1 MHVETLRITNMR
13 AIETVELCF
22 SPGFNLLVG
31 VNGVG
36 KTTVLDALAY
46 CLSGAVREMNYLRL
60 PPREP
65 TGRDIRFGSAA
76 MTLEC
81 GIVVDGTTFSY
92 LVHEPRSNAAVAQSG
107 AGKPREQVHDI
118 EPRREFT
125 TDHPGR
131 AKGNEPSGRPIA
143 VLFSTRRAAAARS
156 VAKQRRAVGG
166 VAAGFAEALED
177 RELVL
182 SDFAD
187 WMRAQYVLSAE
198 RPDSGHV
205 LKAFETATQRFL
217 PGYRNLRV
225 VEDTGGDDWGDG
237 SGYGYGSGGGRGDS
251 SGDGYGGGSGAG
263 SGYGGGGGS
272 GAGSGYGGGGGSGF
286 WGRYG
291 NDRAKRKD
299 PRRQNTHTLL
309 IDCGEVESVAIDAL
323 SDGERARLRQSVD
336 WAENWMALHWTGKE
350 LGDTP
355 SPEVLDE
362 ARAQARAEKVAEGL
376 MAFLPTCRNLRP
388 DSHGTPDAIVD
399 RLPTTLPV
407 AQLSDGER
415 GTLAMV
421 LDLTRRLAQANPH
434 LPDPAAE
441 TEAVVLIDEI
451 DLHLHPGW
459 QREVI
464 HNLTAAFPKCQFIGT
479 THSPFVIQ
487 SLQAGK
493 LINLGPDEFGEY
505 ADRSIE
511 DIAEHVMGVYL
522 PQKSQRYLE
531 MMEAAEAYY
540 SLVRDG
546 AAPEALQAA
555 EARLNELS
563 MPFSSD
569 PAFQALL
576 KLERAA
582 HRGGGDASG

>member
-1 MHVETLRITNMR
+1 
-13 AIETVELCF
+13 
-22 SPGFNLLVG
+22 
-31 VNGVG
+31 
-36 KTTVLDALAY
+36 
-46 CLSGAVREMNYLRL
+46 
-60 PPREP
+60 
-65 TGRDIRFGSAA
+65 
-76 MTLEC
+76 
-81 GIVVDGTTFSY
+81 
-92 LVHEPRSNAAVAQSG
+92 
-107 AGKPREQVHDI
+107 
-118 EPRREFT
+118 
-125 TDHPGR
+125 
-131 AKGNEPSGRPIA
+131 
-143 VLFSTRRAAAARS
+143 
-156 VAKQRRAVGG
+156 
-166 VAAGFAEALED
+166 
-177 RELVL
+177 
-182 SDFAD
+182 
-187 WMRAQYVLSAE
+187 
-198 RPDSGHV
+198 
-205 LKAFETATQRFL
+205 
-217 PGYRNLRV
+217 
-225 VEDTGGDDWGDG
+225 
-237 SGYGYGSGGGRGDS
+237 
-251 SGDGYGGGSGAG
+251 
-263 SGYGGGGGS
+263 
-272 GAGSGYGGGGGSGF
+272 
-286 WGRYG
+286 
-291 NDRAKRKD
+291 
-299 PRRQNTHTLL
+299 
-309 IDCGEVESVAIDAL
+309 
-323 SDGERARLRQSVD
+323 
-336 WAENWMALHWTGKE
+336 
-350 LGDTP
+350 
-355 SPEVLDE
+355 
-362 ARAQARAEKVAEGL
+362 
-376 MAFLPTCRNLRP
+376 
-388 DSHGTPDAIVD
+388 
-399 RLPTTLPV
+399 
-407 AQLSDGER
+407 
-415 GTLAMV
+415 MV

-540 SLVRDG
+540 SLVREG